1 MKIRFLSVG
10 AAILFIFFAAC
21 GQGRERETPPLPVTV
36 MVAAPDVISRI
47 VMAPCR
53 IEAARE
59 AVVTV
64 SSPVRIE
71 EVLVAEGDSVLQGEV
86 LVRLATDDMYRSSVN
101 SAASLISA
109 ALSAAEYSESNLARA
124 ENLFRSGAISPL
136 EYEAAVSVAESAR
149 AALSQARAGYQQ
161 ATAAGSSGQV
171 TAPFDG
177 RVTRVWAKTGNRAAG
192 PLIAIS
198 GDGVLRAELLLSER
212 HLPWI
217 REGLPAFFTTAHFT
231 GEIFPG
237 SVVSA
242 SGSVDPLS
250 GLVPVT
256 VQFPDASDRLVPG
269 ISGMVTISLETVE
282 NAIVLPGQALRPT
295 GNGTWE
301 AVLIREGIA
310 LIERVETGIRQ
321 GNSWEITSGIEPG
334 DSVIVLGNHLVDEGT
349 AVEVVNR

>member
-1 MKIRFLSVG
+1 MKARLLPVG
-10 AAILFIFFAAC
+10 AAVLITLFPAC
-21 GQGRERETPPLPVTV
+21 GPARERETPPLPVTV
-36 MVAAPDVISRI
+36 MVATPDVISRI
-47 VMAPCR
+47 VMVPCR
-53 IEAARE
+53 IEAALE

-86 LVRLATDDMYRSSVN
+86 LVRLATDDMYSSSVN
-101 SAASLISA
+101 SAAAMIGA
-109 ALSAAEYSESNLARA
+109 ALSGAEYSESNLARA
-124 ENLFRSGAISPL
+124 ENLFLSGAISPH
-136 EYEAAVSVAESAR
+136 EYEAAVTAAESAR
-149 AALSQARAGYQQ
+149 ASLSQARAGYQQ
-161 ATAAGSSGQV
+161 ATAAGSSGRV
-171 TAPFDG
+171 TAPFEG
-177 RVTRVWAKTGNRAAG
+177 RVVRVWAKTGNRASG
-192 PLIAIS
+192 PLLTIA

-212 HLPWI
+212 HLPLI
-217 REGLPAFFTTAHFT
+217 REGLPAFFTTAHFV

-269 ISGMVTISLETVE
+269 ISGMVTISLETEE
-282 NAIVLPGQALRPT
+282 NAIVLPGRALRPT

-301 AVLIREGIA
+301 AMLTRDGIA
-310 LIERVETGIRQ
+310 LTRNVETGIRQ
-321 GNSWEITSGIEPG
+321 GNRWEIISGIEPG